1 MAKEFGDRWEGRHRF
16 KTKPTVRAHLRNQK
30 QLYGEFYQGVPVAVA
45 RRVGRCSEQS
55 WKTE

>member
-1 MAKEFGDRWEGRHRF
+1 MAKECGDPWEDRHRF

-45 RRVGRCSEQS
+45 RAS
-55 WKTE
+55 WALQ